1 MCCVPA
7 LFCAKLNLGF
17 LSAGAF
23 FIWRVGHAAFAATR
37 RPRLGMMS
45 GVEAAELIRRL
56 VHAES
61 FWVQVP
67 NAAFTKSSYVNHDLR
82 CPSAAASTPLLIYI
96 AR

>member
-23 FIWRVGHAAFAATR
+23 FICRVGHAAFAATR

-67 NAAFTKSSYVNHDLR
+67 
-82 CPSAAASTPLLIYI
+82 
-96 AR
+96 